1 MRKNMSFK
9 SVLSWLV
16 LSVVV
21 SGLIACSRPGTDSQL
36 DSSQVKDVHQEA
48 AILDVYKHPSCGC
61 CGKWIDHLN
70 SNGLTTGIHNRTS
83 LAEFKGEKGIAPK
96 YRSCHTAVTKDG
108 YVFEGHVPA
117 KYIQQFLNEKPEGVI
132 GLSVPGM
139 PMGSPGMEA
148 GNKFS
153 PYQVL
158 QLNVDGS
165 SSIYASIN
173 NAQEQY

>member
-1 MRKNMSFK
+1 MSFK
-9 SVLSWLV
+9 LVLKVLV
-16 LSVVV
+16 LSGFFSV
-21 SGLIACSRPGTDSQL
+21 LTACSKSDIDSQIGA
-36 DSSQVKDVHQEA
+36 DEIGSSHQEA
-48 AILDVYKHPSCGC
+48 ATLDVYKHPSCGC

-70 SNGLTTGIHNRTS
+70 ESGLTTGIHNS
-83 LAEFKGEKGIAPK
+83 KKLAEFKEEKGIAPK
-96 YRSCHTAVTKDG
+96 FRSCHTAVSKDG

-117 KYIQQFLNEKPEGVI
+117 KFIQQFLSEKPEGVI
-132 GLSVPGM
+132 GLSVPSM
-139 PMGSPGMEA
+139 PLGSPGMEV